1 MIVMPANATGWFF
14 HCLAR
19 ETGRLGHLYSPGAQR
34 GPWPW
39 FPFALDNGAFSCWD
53 MTDNWFDDAKW
64 EAMQPEWEKLIR
76 WAAPTGMARWA
87 IVPDVPGDMERT
99 FEKWES
105 SLYRTVADAEINPA
119 LAVQDGMVPADVK
132 ALDNRPSVICVGGST
147 EWKWET
153 AEEWI
158 RSFPRVHVLR
168 CNSPEK
174 LHWLESLGAE
184 SCDGTGWNRGDR
196 RQTQGLEDWARK
208 KSQPKDYALTPHVC
222 RESSKGRKGQQNL
235 FAV

>member
-1 MIVMPANATGWFF
+1 MLSYKAKLHGRCPFNRDWDYYELTV
-14 HCLAR
+14 R
-19 ETGRLGHLYSPGAQR
+19 SETFVNY
-34 GPWPW
+34 
-39 FPFALDNGAFSCWD
+39 
-53 MTDNWFDDAKW
+53 FDEAKW

-87 IVPDVPGDMERT
+87 IVTDVPGDMERT

-105 SLYRTVADAEINPA
+105 RLYRTVADAEINPA
-119 LAVQDGMVPADVK
+119 LAVQDGMVPDDIR

-158 RSFPRVHVLR
+158 RSFPRV
-168 CNSPEK
+168 
-174 LHWLESLGAE
+174 
-184 SCDGTGWNRGDR
+184 
-196 RQTQGLEDWARK
+196 
-208 KSQPKDYALTPHVC
+208 QPKDYALTPHVC
-222 RESSKGRKGQQNL
+222 RASSKGRKGQQNL